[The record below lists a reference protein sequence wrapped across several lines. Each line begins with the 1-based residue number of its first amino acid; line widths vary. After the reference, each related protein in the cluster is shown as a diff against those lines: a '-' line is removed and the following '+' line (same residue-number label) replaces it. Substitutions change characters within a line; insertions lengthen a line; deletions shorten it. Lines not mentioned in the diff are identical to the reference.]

1 VRVDGDTI
9 TSVNSRT
16 AMISVRPA
24 HVNAGITVNTTN
36 QITVT
41 WQAIA
46 DHYLVKRCANGAC
59 DAPFSWNGGLSF
71 NDAGRTPNTTYVYS
85 IASVDAFGTASAFS
99 NPDIATTMTFT
110 PVVSNG
116 IISRTHIN
124 ELLTAVN
131 LVRAA
136 SGSPPLTWSAILPA
150 GVPAPPADG
159 QPATGVY
166 AAHITSLRTQMDS
179 ALTALGIPLT
189 PYTDPQ
195 TLTFIKA
202 IHFTDLQARIR

>member
-1 VRVDGDTI
+1 
-9 TSVNSRT
+9 
-16 AMISVRPA
+16 
-24 HVNAGITVNTTN
+24 
-36 QITVT
+36 
-41 WQAIA
+41 
-46 DHYLVKRCANGAC
+46 
-59 DAPFSWNGGLSF
+59 SF
-71 NDAGRTPNTTYVYS
+71 NDASRALNTTYIYS
-85 IASVDAFGTASAFS
+85 IASVDAYSTASAFS

-136 SGSPPLTWSAILPA
+136 NGSPPVTWTAILPG

-159 QPATGVY
+159 QPTTGIY
-166 AAHITSLRTQMDS
+166 AAHITSLRTQMDA
-179 ALTALGIPLT
+179 ALTALRIPLT

-195 TLTFIKA
+195 TLTFINA
-202 IHFTDLQARIR
+202 VHFTDLQARIR